1 MALQPLSPP
10 LKGPLPIPPPPSPS
24 PSGGVGGVGQAR
36 GGRHTPTED
45 LSPRL
50 LLDGKG
56 SGCRPLLMKEGGI
69 SDEGS
74 PARPGRGGEWGE
86 PWPCC
91 KVRHENSFVLQNF
104 RKEGSREPSPAPDCL
119 QRKIE
124 ALRAHPTEIFNFMV
138 VSGTPRLGKAG
149 HVVSTRGRNV
159 MGDEK
164 EGGMSWEM
172 KTNAKLGDELSWR

>member
-1 MALQPLSPP
+1 MALQPLSP
-10 LKGPLPIPPPPSPS
+10 PLPIPPPPSPS

-36 GGRHTPTED
+36 GGRQTPTED

-50 LLDGKG
+50 LQDGKG
-56 SGCRPLLMKEGGI
+56 SGCRPLLLKEGGI
-69 SDEGS
+69 TDEGS

-91 KVRHENSFVLQNF
+91 KVCLKKIVLF
-104 RKEGSREPSPAPDCL
+104 AKFFGKEGSREPSPAPDCL

-138 VSGTPRLGKAG
+138 VSGTPRLGK
-149 HVVSTRGRNV
+149 
-159 MGDEK
+159 
-164 EGGMSWEM
+164 GGYM
-172 KTNAKLGDELSWR
+172 